1 MSEYFD
7 VSELARATVA
17 TLNFQD
23 LSFEPA
29 VTASASSHDG
39 SHRGTTISTTD
50 EALQSSLVLDL
61 PRASSSE
68 EEEEEEEEEEAGAML
83 ATAVVFWVEYDVG
96 GPLGSGGT
104 SFATGPAERG
114 FRQLVHFLPPPGSS
128 ASAASAQPPAPPTVP
143 TPTNSAQ
150 QQVAVA
156 VDFSGGLVQVGA
168 AWQ

>member
-61 PRASSSE
+61 PRASSK
-68 EEEEEEEEEEAGAML
+68 EEEEEEEAGAML

-128 ASAASAQPPAPPTVP
+128 ASAASAQPPAPPSAP